1 MPGTVQPMSFVRGAA
16 VAVFIGVAV
25 AACSSSSGPR
35 AVESNSASVTTGP
48 ATTTDPTT
56 ATSEPAT
63 DDTPQTTVAVP
74 DTSATTT
81 ATTDEPDDGIL
92 DWTDCPEE
100 DTPSVGEV
108 ECATLTVP
116 LDYENP
122 DGKQIDLALIRT
134 PAGDDREGAVLT
146 NPGGPGGSGV
156 DLVVNAGSTM
166 QAEMGLDDFDIV
178 GFDPRGVDRSGGIS
192 CVSDEV
198 QDKYLYVDPTPDDA
212 AEAQLYDEAKTAI
225 PDACRQKY
233 GDDLV
238 HYSTANTARDMDEIR
253 KALGDEQITFL
264 GISYGTYLGAVY
276 ATMFP
281 DQVRAMVLDSAYEPT
296 GDTIEQQYLTQL
308 ARFRGRVRQLG
319 RLVCG

>member
-1 MPGTVQPMSFVRGAA
+1 
-16 VAVFIGVAV
+16 
-25 AACSSSSGPR
+25 
-35 AVESNSASVTTGP
+35 
-48 ATTTDPTT
+48 
-56 ATSEPAT
+56 
-63 DDTPQTTVAVP
+63 
-74 DTSATTT
+74 
-81 ATTDEPDDGIL
+81 
-92 DWTDCPEE
+92 
-100 DTPSVGEV
+100 
-108 ECATLTVP
+108 
-116 LDYENP
+116 
-122 DGKQIDLALIRT
+122 
-134 PAGDDREGAVLT
+134 
-146 NPGGPGGSGV
+146 
-156 DLVVNAGSTM
+156 
-166 QAEMGLDDFDIV
+166 MGLDDFDIV

-296 GDTIEQQYLTQL
+296 GDTIEQQYITQL
-308 ARFRGRVRQLG
+308 VGFEGAFDNWAAWCAGDEACPFKAADAAAVGARWDAALRPARPRPARGGWAHRQQRHDDVG
-319 RLVCG
+319 HRRFPVQRSVVARSRRDARRRQSSATVPASSASPIRSSSAVPTERSPPSSSRTR